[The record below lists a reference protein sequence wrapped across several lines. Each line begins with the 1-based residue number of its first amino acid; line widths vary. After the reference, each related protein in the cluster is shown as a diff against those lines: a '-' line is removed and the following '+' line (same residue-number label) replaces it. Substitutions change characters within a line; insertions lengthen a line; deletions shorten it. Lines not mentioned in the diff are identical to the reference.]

1 MKHPARFLAPA
12 SGCLLALS
20 LALAGCSESPSKAEP
35 EAAANQQDEQDSS
48 SQETVAEDEV
58 SENNESSD
66 AETSAADEA
75 DEPDADESSDSEET
89 TASTDDGP
97 VVGKRV
103 VKDKNGE
110 LTVELHQPEVSD
122 DGETLD
128 VNFTFSHTPEDQTS
142 TVRTDLSGYRV
153 SSTDYAVNTW
163 IIGGKKRYLP
173 GRNADN
179 DCALHQALD
188 HGSRYDPRRSG
199 PPSPSRTRTRSPS
212 TSRTWW
218 TSRTWS

>member
-1 MKHPARFLAPA
+1 
-12 SGCLLALS
+12 
-20 LALAGCSESPSKAEP
+20 
-35 EAAANQQDEQDSS
+35 
-48 SQETVAEDEV
+48 
-58 SENNESSD
+58 
-66 AETSAADEA
+66 
-75 DEPDADESSDSEET
+75 
-89 TASTDDGP
+89 

-179 DCALHQALD
+179 DCACTRL
-188 HGSRYDPRRSG
+188 STMDPGTTTAVGATFAVPDEDKVTIHLENVVDFKNVELKR
-199 PPSPSRTRTRSPS
+199 
-212 TSRTWW
+212 
-218 TSRTWS
+218 